1 MLKSMIIDAPSFSS
15 LSRIEKLLQK
25 LKIDQQASLTQ
36 LIPQITKAVPQ
47 MNISLSKNI
56 SSSDL
61 KTWIAL
67 ILNWINNVLPQALK
81 FCYWTN

>member
-15 LSRIEKLLQK
+15 LSQIQKLLQK
-25 LKIDQQASLTQ
+25 LKIDQQTSLTQ

-61 KTWIAL
+61 KT
-67 ILNWINNVLPQALK
+67 
-81 FCYWTN
+81 